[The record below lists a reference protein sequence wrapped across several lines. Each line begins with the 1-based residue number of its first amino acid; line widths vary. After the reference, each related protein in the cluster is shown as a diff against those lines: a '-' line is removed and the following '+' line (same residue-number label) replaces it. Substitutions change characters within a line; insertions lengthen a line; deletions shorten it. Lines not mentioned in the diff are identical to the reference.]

1 MNKILVFNWS
11 EFLLTSF
18 FLMLIAGAVG
28 ASLDI
33 GTLSFLQTL
42 GIVYGL
48 KALVGTLT
56 VTFVNN
62 VESVL
67 KMKGIK
73 SEV

>member
-1 MNKILVFNWS
+1 MKILIFNWS
-11 EFLLTSF
+11 ELLLTTF
-18 FLMLIAGAVG
+18 ILMLVTGAVG

-56 VTFVNN
+56 ITFVNSI
-62 VESVL
+62 EGVL
-67 KMKGIK
+67 KIKGIK
-73 SEV
+73 S

>member
-1 MNKILVFNWS
+1 MKILIFNWS
-11 EFLLTSF
+11 ELLLTSF
-18 FLMLIAGAVG
+18 ILMLVTGAVG

-56 VTFVNN
+56 VTFVNSI
-62 VESVL
+62 EGVL
-67 KMKGIK
+67 KVKGIK
-73 SEV
+73 S

>member
-1 MNKILVFNWS
+1 MKILIFNWS
-11 EFLLTSF
+11 ELLLTSF
-18 FLMLIAGAVG
+18 ILMLVTGAVG

-56 VTFVNN
+56 VTFVNSI
-62 VESVL
+62 EGVL
-67 KMKGIK
+67 KIKGIK
-73 SEV
+73 S